1 MISFSLA
8 SSSIYSDQ
16 LGFVKPPD
24 HFPLH
29 SKPLDCLE
37 LILAIKCILAGKS
50 VLTNWVNCCNWWV
63 VALIV
68 ACYICWMWWFVG
80 GKLPWFCRGGIG
92 DVSGLVM
99 WGGRRKSGVGVVLTR
114 FDPGFIKPG
123 WAFVVGPRKQKS
135 GLKFDVWFIIV
146 SRVHLV

>member
-1 MISFSLA
+1 MIFFSLA

-99 WGGRRKSGVGVVLTR
+99 WGEEERVGWGWFWPDLTLVLLNQGGLLLLGQENKR
-114 FDPGFIKPG
+114 VG
-123 WAFVVGPRKQKS
+123 WS
-135 GLKFDVWFIIV
+135 LKFG
-146 SRVHLV
+146 LL